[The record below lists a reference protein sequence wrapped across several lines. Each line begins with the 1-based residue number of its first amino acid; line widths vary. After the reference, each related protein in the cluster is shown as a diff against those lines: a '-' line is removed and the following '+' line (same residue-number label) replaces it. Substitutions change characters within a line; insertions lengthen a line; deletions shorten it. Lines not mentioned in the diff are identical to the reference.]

1 MQRIITS
8 LLAVAPLGLAVAST
22 PAVNAAKN
30 IVFIAVDDL
39 KPILGCY
46 GDTKVKTPNI
56 DRLAARGT
64 VFLTN
69 YCQQAVS
76 GPTRASLMTGMRPDY
91 TKVWDLKTRMRE
103 VNPGILTLPEYL
115 KNNGYLTAGLGKIF
129 DSRCVDESL
138 DQPSWSIPYFKNAN
152 SYYSSSTGA
161 PMFGYQHPET
171 KSRMISYQEELLAK
185 GIAPDKIRDSVLLR
199 IKPSVEN
206 ADVPDNAYNDGANAL
221 LAKQLLIDFRKN
233 NQPFFLAVGFTKP
246 HLPFVAPRKYWDL
259 YDRDQLPLA
268 AFRDRA
274 ENSPAIAYHT
284 SSELRAYSDIPALIT
299 FSDQKGGIEMNIDK
313 QKELIHG
320 YYAAISYMDA
330 QVGILLNTI
339 DSLEMN
345 QNTIVVLWGDHGW
358 HLGDHNLWCKHSNF
372 EQATRAPLIISSP
385 GMEAN
390 RTTSPTEF
398 IDIFP
403 TLCELNGLEIP
414 SHLQGNSLV
423 EIIKNPKHKVKN
435 YAVSQFPRSVNSQE
449 INRLGYAEGSYMGYS
464 LRTERY
470 RYTVWMKDSYRSTRP
485 FDPRL
490 VVASEL
496 YDYHNDPDERVNVV
510 DHPNYNKKRIELQ
523 YLMADFFAMQQ

>member
-1 MQRIITS
+1 
-8 LLAVAPLGLAVAST
+8 
-22 PAVNAAKN
+22 
-30 IVFIAVDDL
+30 
-39 KPILGCY
+39 
-46 GDTKVKTPNI
+46 
-56 DRLAARGT
+56 
-64 VFLTN
+64 
-69 YCQQAVS
+69 
-76 GPTRASLMTGMRPDY
+76 
-91 TKVWDLKTRMRE
+91 
-103 VNPGILTLPEYL
+103 
-115 KNNGYLTAGLGKIF
+115 
-129 DSRCVDESL
+129 
-138 DQPSWSIPYFKNAN
+138 
-152 SYYSSSTGA
+152 
-161 PMFGYQHPET
+161 
-171 KSRMISYQEELLAK
+171 
-185 GIAPDKIRDSVLLR
+185 
-199 IKPSVEN
+199 
-206 ADVPDNAYNDGANAL
+206 
-221 LAKQLLIDFRKN
+221 
-233 NQPFFLAVGFTKP
+233 
-246 HLPFVAPRKYWDL
+246 
-259 YDRDQLPLA
+259 
-268 AFRDRA
+268 
-274 ENSPAIAYHT
+274 
-284 SSELRAYSDIPALIT
+284 
-299 FSDQKGGIEMNIDK
+299 MNIDK